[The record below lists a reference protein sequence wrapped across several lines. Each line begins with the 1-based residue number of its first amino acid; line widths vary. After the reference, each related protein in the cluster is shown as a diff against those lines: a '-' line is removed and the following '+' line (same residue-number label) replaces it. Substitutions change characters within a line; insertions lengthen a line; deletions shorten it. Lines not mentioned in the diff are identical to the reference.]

1 MSNNKTK
8 KDLTTMATN
17 IFLGLPP
24 PNIANWIREHASPA
38 GHADTWYKYEGD
50 TVWKH
55 IDIEGALS
63 GVYAE
68 SRTDQI
74 QNIDDIVALDI
85 GTNVTS
91 IIDEAFRSCLKL

>member
-24 PNIANWIREHASPA
+24 PDIANWIREHAGPA

-55 IDIEGALS
+55 IDIVG
-63 GVYAE
+63 
-68 SRTDQI
+68 QI
-74 QNIDDIVALDI
+74 
-85 GTNVTS
+85 TN
-91 IIDEAFRSCLKL
+91 